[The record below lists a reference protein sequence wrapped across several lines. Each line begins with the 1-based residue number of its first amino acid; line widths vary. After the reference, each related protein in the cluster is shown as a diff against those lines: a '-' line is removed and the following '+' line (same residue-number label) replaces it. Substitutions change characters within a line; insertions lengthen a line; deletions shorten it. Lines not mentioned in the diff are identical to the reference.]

1 MMTFAK
7 SAFLGAIVATLA
19 SMAFSFAAY
28 AQVLLSPEP
37 PSVTVTASATASVA
51 NDRMHA
57 WLRSEID
64 NPDPAKAASEVNT
77 RIAKA
82 LARAKAVPGVEVT
95 TSGYSSFQVT
105 EKNQPPRW
113 RVTQSLFLEASDF
126 ATLAALVSRLQGED
140 GLLLSGLSF
149 SVSEATRRKT
159 EDALTQ
165 QAIKAWQARAKNA
178 ADGLGFPAWRVGKV
192 AIQTGDHMPP
202 RPLQRSAGVAYAAS
216 AAPVA
221 VEGGN
226 SDITVTVSGD
236 AVLETLRR

>member
-1 MMTFAK
+1 MMTFDK
-7 SAFLGAIVATLA
+7 SAFSGAILATLG
-19 SMAFSFAAY
+19 SMAFSLAAY
-28 AQVLLSPEP
+28 AQILLPAEP

-57 WLRSEID
+57 WLRTEID
-64 NPDPAKAASEVNT
+64 NSDPAKAASEVNT

-82 LARAKAVPGVEVT
+82 LARAKGVPGIEVT
-95 TSGYSSFQVT
+95 TSGYSSFQII

-159 EDALTQ
+159 EDSLTQ
-165 QAIKAWQARAKNA
+165 QAIKAWQARAQNA
-178 ADGLGFPAWRVGKV
+178 ADGLNFPAWRVGKV
-192 AIQTGDHMPP
+192 TILTGDHMPP
-202 RPLQRSAGVAYAAS
+202 RPLQRSTGVAYAAS
-216 AAPVA
+216 AAPIA

-226 SDITVTVSGD
+226 SDITVNVSGD
-236 AVLETLRR
+236 AILETLRR

>member
-1 MMTFAK
+1 MTFHYRDL
-7 SAFLGAIVATLA
+7 LGAVVATLTATMFWSA
-19 SMAFSFAAY
+19 SY
-28 AQVLLSPEP
+28 AQQVLVHPEA

-82 LARAKAVPGVEVT
+82 LARAKAVPGVEVS
-95 TSGYSSFQVT
+95 TSGYSSFQIT
-105 EKNQPPRW
+105 EKNQPTRW

-140 GLLLSGLSF
+140 GLLLSGLNF
-149 SVSEATRRKT
+149 SVSEASRRKS

-165 QAIKAWQARAKNA
+165 HMIKSWQARAKNA
-178 ADGLGFPAWRVGKV
+178 ADGLGFPGWRVGKV
-192 AIQTGDHMPP
+192 TIQTGDHAPP
-202 RPLQRSAGVAYAAS
+202 RPLQRSVGVAYAAS
-216 AAPVA
+216 AAPIA

-226 SDITVTVSGD
+226 SDITVTISGD